1 MDGLYIAIEGVEGAG
16 KSTQAGLLHERLP
29 DSVITKEP
37 GGTEVG
43 AGLRSLL
50 LHGTD
55 IDPRTEALLMT
66 ADRLENYLHNVE
78 PELSAGR
85 HVITDRS
92 FLSMVAYQAY
102 GRDLGMILINKLYDI
117 AWTQMPDIAVLLDID
132 SEVAFERMAAKS
144 HDRFERLG
152 ERFFGRVRV
161 GFDECARRYTRE
173 VVRVDGH
180 GTISEVSDRVYA
192 AVTGHPAWELWAD
205 FARDD
210 DEPPHPQPLTHVLRD
225 GVD

>member
-29 DSVITKEP
+29 NSVVTKEP
-37 GGTEVG
+37 GGTEIG
-43 AGLRSLL
+43 AGLRALL
-50 LHGTD
+50 LHGTVD

-78 PELSAGR
+78 PELAAGR

-117 AWTQMPDIAVLLDID
+117 AWTQMPDIAVLIDID
-132 SEVAFERMAAKS
+132 TEVAMERTQWKS
-144 HDRFERLG
+144 PDRFEQLG

-192 AVTGHPAWELWAD
+192 AVTGHSAWELWAD
-205 FARDD
+205 FQ

-225 GVD
+225 GLD

>member
-16 KSTQAGLLHERLP
+16 KSTQAGLLHERIP

-43 AGLRSLL
+43 VGLRALL
-50 LHGTD
+50 LQGSDD

-78 PELSAGR
+78 PELAAGR

-132 SEVAFERMAAKS
+132 SEVAAERTQGKNP
-144 HDRFERLG
+144 DRFERLG
-152 ERFFGRVRV
+152 DRFFGQRP
-161 GFDECARRYTRE
+161 RR
-173 VVRVDGH
+173 
-180 GTISEVSDRVYA
+180 
-192 AVTGHPAWELWAD
+192 
-205 FARDD
+205 
-210 DEPPHPQPLTHVLRD
+210 LR
-225 GVD
+225 